1 MTIHSPTVSAL
12 KMATAATRE
21 TAATTPV
28 NDDHLEGNKES
39 SSKIF
44 LHEDHDFKTEKE
56 KENQPRV
63 YFYNSNP
70 PVELGTFE
78 FNQKKWNAALTG
90 WWSDGECK
98 FSKYT
103 FKYECPYSKVFYY
116 GVKET
121 PGTTIGPE
129 YEFDKNPK
137 DRVYYRRLNAKGGV
151 ATLGRVLD
159 HGYPY
164 DAGFNG
170 FSHGN
175 TIFEFDKESFRNSDC
190 RFILPV
196 KYKVYFLK

>member
-1 MTIHSPTVSAL
+1 
-12 KMATAATRE
+12 MATEIAATETQSQSQSQTQSQSQDNEKERE
-21 TAATTPV
+21 S
-28 NDDHLEGNKES
+28 L
-39 SSKIF
+39 SKIF
-44 LHEDHDFKTEKE
+44 IHEDHDFKTEKE
-56 KENQPRV
+56 QRV

-78 FNQKKWNAALTG
+78 FNQKKWSAGIHG
-90 WWSDGECK
+90 WGDGECK
-98 FSKYT
+98 FSNHELINC
-103 FKYECPYSKVFYY
+103 ECPYSKVYYY

-129 YEFDKNPK
+129 YAFDKHSK
-137 DRVYYRRLNAKGGV
+137 DRVYYQRLNARGDM

-170 FSHGN
+170 FSHGY

-190 RFILPV
+190 RHTLPL
-196 KYKVYFLK
+196 KYKVYFLE